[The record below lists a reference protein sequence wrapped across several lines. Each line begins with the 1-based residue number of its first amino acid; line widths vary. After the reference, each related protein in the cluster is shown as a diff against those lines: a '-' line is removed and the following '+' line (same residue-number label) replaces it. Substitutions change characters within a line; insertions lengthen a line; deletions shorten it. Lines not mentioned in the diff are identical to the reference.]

1 MTNTKKLSTC
11 AILVAMATALALIS
25 KVLPLE
31 LPFGGSV
38 TFASMP
44 PIVICA
50 YMFGVKWGLGSAFV
64 FSIVQMLLG
73 GKTVASFFL
82 PGDSQMIWWQ
92 AILVCLIDYIAA
104 YTVIGFAGI
113 FSKKDKN
120 PSVAL
125 CEGAIFGLLL
135 RYLCHFISGA
145 IFFGIWAEWFFSE
158 AGAFGEWVLARM
170 SGVGLAMFYS
180 IFYNGLYMVPEIILT
195 AVLAFILPK
204 FLGKYIK
211 VCD

>member
-1 MTNTKKLSTC
+1 MSNTKKLSTC
-11 AILVAMATALALIS
+11 AILVAMATALAIIS
-25 KVLPLE
+25 MVLPLQ

-38 TFASMP
+38 TFASML

-64 FSIVQMLLG
+64 FSVIQMILG

-82 PGDSQMIWWQ
+82 PGDSRMIWWQ

-120 PSVAL
+120 PSVSL
-125 CEGAIFGLLL
+125 CLGSVFGLLL

-158 AGAFGEWVLARM
+158 AGAFGEWVLSHM
-170 SGVGLAMFYS
+170 SGTGLAMFYS
-180 IFYNGLYMVPEIILT
+180 LVYNGLYMIPEIILT

-211 VCD
+211 VSE